1 MMAIFTL
8 QAISLIARAYERSVL
23 ATGENATRDAVSH
36 LMIKDRRGHRETS
49 HITVAVHRK

>member
-1 MMAIFTL
+1 MAIFTL